1 MKKIKKIKNL
11 KEECFVIDTSIFT
24 NPDVYIIFGRTPTS
38 ALKNFLKLIMKL
50 EGPNFYM
57 PPSIYEELMNFV
69 DIDKI
74 PKDLQV
80 RIFQKPPK
88 KYEMNVPAFLLYELI
103 EDVRHRID
111 KGLRVAEQAVREVI
125 TDNEPDTINSLRR
138 KYRSALREGIIDSTE
153 DVDLI
158 LLARELDGILVTA
171 DKGIMTWADKL
182 GIHWDNYSSFE
193 IKKTKSQKEE
203 CFVIDTSIFANPD
216 VYIIFGRTPT
226 TALKN
231 FLKLIMKLEGSNFY
245 MPPSI
250 YEELMNSV
258 DIDKISKDLQ
268 VRIFQKPPKKYEMN
282 VPASLLYE
290 LIEDVRHRIDKGLM
304 VAEEA
309 VGEARTD
316 KDTKTNLR
324 KKYRSALREGIID
337 STEDVDLIL
346 LARELDG
353 ILVTADKGIMTWADK
368 LGIRYVESRNLRG
381 IINSLIKM

>member
-1 MKKIKKIKNL
+1 MKKIKKTKNI

-24 NPDVYIIFGRTPTS
+24 NPDVYIIFGRTPTT
-38 ALKNFLKLIMKL
+38 ALKNFLKLTIKL

-111 KGLRVAEQAVREVI
+111 KGLRVAEQAVRDVI
-125 TDNEPDTINSLRR
+125 NDNEPDTITNLRR
-138 KYRSALREGIIDSTE
+138 KYRSALREGIIDS
-153 DVDLI
+153 
-158 LLARELDGILVTA
+158 
-171 DKGIMTWADKL
+171 K
-182 GIHWDNYSSFE
+182 
-193 IKKTKSQKEE
+193 
-203 CFVIDTSIFANPD
+203 
-216 VYIIFGRTPT
+216 
-226 TALKN
+226 
-231 FLKLIMKLEGSNFY
+231 
-245 MPPSI
+245 
-250 YEELMNSV
+250 
-258 DIDKISKDLQ
+258 
-268 VRIFQKPPKKYEMN
+268 
-282 VPASLLYE
+282 
-290 LIEDVRHRIDKGLM
+290 
-304 VAEEA
+304 
-309 VGEARTD
+309 
-316 KDTKTNLR
+316 
-324 KKYRSALREGIID
+324 
-337 STEDVDLIL
+337 EDVDLIL